1 MCGEHRKKII
11 KLNRKAL
18 SIAQIAFNIV
28 VNVVVVR
35 QISLVIK
42 FIHSQ
47 VNMRVCV
54 YICAAILIVN
64 IYVCL
69 LKLYMLVSRF
79 KRIVFKVLGMIN
91 VKRVQKVEKG
101 IVS

>member
-1 MCGEHRKKII
+1 MFGEHRKKII

-54 YICAAILIVN
+54 YICAAFLIVN